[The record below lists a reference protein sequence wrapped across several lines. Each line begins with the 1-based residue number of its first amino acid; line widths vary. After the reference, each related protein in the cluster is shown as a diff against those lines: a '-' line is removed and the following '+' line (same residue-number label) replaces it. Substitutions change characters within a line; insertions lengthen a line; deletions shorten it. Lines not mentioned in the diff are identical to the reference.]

1 MKDACCT
8 VGPGGIPDIVSHSQ
22 VLRCRLPILKVGEE
36 EVPRGVS
43 DNEWIQIRRIIV
55 IIIPPS
61 SIITHLLTRLVAP
74 YLPGAATAMIAGQRA
89 GIFLCGQ
96 VGIMTG
102 VACIDVSRVAIKSPL
117 SR

>member
-1 MKDACCT
+1 LGRRK
-8 VGPGGIPDIVSHSQ
+8 SH
-22 VLRCRLPILKVGEE
+22 G
-36 EVPRGVS
+36 GVS

-74 YLPGAATAMIAGQRA
+74 YLPAIDTVMIAGQRA
-89 GIFLCGQ
+89 GIVLCGQ

-102 VACIDVSRVAIKSPL
+102 VACVDVIGCVTKPPPSLQKACNVCQVMGGAL
-117 SR
+117 V